1 MLGYDAG
8 ASTGFARAA
17 MAGPASAAAA
27 TWFQAGG
34 HVRLEAAADLVG
46 GARAGAPPGGE
57 TAWAPSLLDDA
68 SSPSSSSPIIASSA
82 SWALTGWGTL
92 TLRDGASQANST
104 ACNLAE
110 RESGFIVAPFTAR
123 TSTAAAA
130 LRLER
135 RAGVGCTVGPH
146 AAVGGATPSTGPGSR
161 GGGGWAAEGAYD
173 FQTCRSYA
181 SLEAPVRLPLL
192 RRRLGT
198 LAARWAAQ
206 DGVGLL
212 EFSVGAPPLDGTCP
226 PGAAA
231 AAAGRAAGAR
241 PSPPGRGGWLGGL
254 GRVKAFIKADA
265 GPGKAWMG
273 TPAFGLII
281 DRAVEL

>member
-8 ASTGFARAA
+8 ASCGFARAA
-17 MAGPASAAAA
+17 VAAPRSAAAA

-34 HVRLEAAADLVG
+34 HVRLEWAVDLLGGGGEAAG
-46 GARAGAPPGGE
+46 GGE
-57 TAWAPSLLDDA
+57 TAWAPS
-68 SSPSSSSPIIASSA
+68 PSSDDGDDDPVISVRPPA
-82 SWALTGWGTL
+82 WALAGWGML
-92 TLRDGASQANST
+92 TLRDDASQANST
-104 ACNLAE
+104 ACTLAE
-110 RESGFIVAPFTAR
+110 REGGFIVAPFTAR
-123 TSTAAAA
+123 TSTAASA

-135 RAGVGCTVGPH
+135 RDGRRAVGPRRS
-146 AAVGGATPSTGPGSR
+146 ATGGASPAVGPGARAT
-161 GGGGWAAEGAYD
+161 GGWAVEGAYD

-198 LAARWAAQ
+198 LAIRWAAQ
-206 DGVGLL
+206 DRVGLV
-212 EFSVGAPPLDGTCP
+212 EFTTGGPPLDGACP

-231 AAAGRAAGAR
+231 AAAGVAAGAAPR
-241 PSPPGRGGWLGGL
+241 RSSRLLARL
-254 GRVKAFIKADA
+254 GRLKAFVKADA

-273 TPAFGLII
+273 TPAFGLIL